1 MWRGFLYLGSCV
13 LFYNKGTKRL
23 QNKKKNNPGRARGKV
38 VFVVA
43 MLGESVPAGP
53 DVTLTLKS
61 MIHIRPGFD
70 SPADREI

>member
-1 MWRGFLYLGSCV
+1 M
-13 LFYNKGTKRL
+13 FYSTTKAPKDCKV
-23 QNKKKNNPGRARGKV
+23 KKKITQGEQRGKV

-61 MIHIRPGFD
+61 MIHIRPGFE
-70 SPADREI
+70 SPADHEI

>member
-1 MWRGFLYLGSCV
+1 M
-13 LFYNKGTKRL
+13 FYSTTKAP
-23 QNKKKNNPGRARGKV
+23 KDCKTKKNNPGKAQGKV

-43 MLGESVPAGP
+43 MLGELVSAGP

-70 SPADREI
+70 SPADHEI